1 MPMAC
6 GGGERSCRGRG
17 GVSRG
22 AGESEE
28 VGFEE
33 GCCSHA
39 PAACAAARG
48 GGRCRGDG
56 LTMASNAVH
65 VRDDMSTS
73 STRGEPAWAPRP
85 LCEDG
90 LRRRSACGHPMP
102 ELWSCGGAPKMARK
116 ALALRCPRWV
126 LQEGAAPAARSA
138 SQALQTEVAR
148 AGCVWGGA
156 SRGPPPR
163 RENRD
168 RFSCC
173 RRLPSELSRRPP
185 GSRGRFRACSGPEM
199 AEHVCGGMRGKPR
212 GPATGHTPRVW
223 STPPQKQSPPW
234 STEEV
239 LSPPCA
245 PAAIAH
251 PGPCA
256 RRMGM
261 CDGCGAQCHVS
272 LACVPSIVVG
282 CSVDPPRPGRRTWP
296 SI

>member
-1 MPMAC
+1 MAC

-28 VGFEE
+28 IGFEE

-48 GGRCRGDG
+48 GGRCCGDG

-102 ELWSCGGAPKMARK
+102 EPWSCGGAPKMARK
-116 ALALRCPRWV
+116 ASPLRRPRWV

-138 SQALQTEVAR
+138 SQALQTEVGKSVKLLKSFTASICAVRSVLVVAPRSEQSFQSSYGSCWSSSTGDLYTLLLPLLLIQIDLGGVALAGRYAR
-148 AGCVWGGA
+148 GRASGRRGGDGETSHTE
-156 SRGPPPR
+156 SRHEPPR
-163 RENRD
+163 
-168 RFSCC
+168 
-173 RRLPSELSRRPP
+173 LS
-185 GSRGRFRACSGPEM
+185 A
-199 AEHVCGGMRGKPR
+199 
-212 GPATGHTPRVW
+212 VW
-223 STPPQKQSPPW
+223 SKPLGESGD
-234 STEEV
+234 
-239 LSPPCA
+239 
-245 PAAIAH
+245 
-251 PGPCA
+251 PG
-256 RRMGM
+256 G
-261 CDGCGAQCHVS
+261 S
-272 LACVPSIVVG
+272 SVG
-282 CSVDPPRPGRRTWP
+282 DSW
-296 SI
+296 